1 MLIDDRELEVETN
14 ETLRDLSKEEQK
26 ELDDFVE
33 NWKENVNN
41 TTFKKMER
49 NIVNKNNKE
58 IKNGFDD
65 SNFEKEI
72 IKIRKIGKKLK
83 KENIKVPDIPSFLLY
98 NRKDVDE
105 KKEVNFKSKL

>member
-1 MLIDDRELEVETN
+1 MNKLKKHELLIDDRELEVETN
-14 ETLRDLSKEEQK
+14 ETLRDLSKKEQK

-58 IKNGFDD
+58 
-65 SNFEKEI
+65 
-72 IKIRKIGKKLK
+72 
-83 KENIKVPDIPSFLLY
+83 
-98 NRKDVDE
+98 
-105 KKEVNFKSKL
+105 